1 MKFLSP
7 AKLNL
12 NLRVIS
18 KRNDGYH
25 NLETT
30 FQLINLFDEISFEES
45 NKSFGFSCDGFDI
58 EPENNLIFKSL
69 NAIKRYCNVD
79 KGIKIHLKKIIPAG
93 AGLGGGSSNAATT
106 LIALNKI
113 WDLNLSTEE
122 LVSIGKGLGADVP
135 IFIYGKNAVATGIG
149 DIFLD
154 IELRKNKY
162 LLICPDIEV
171 STTEMFKKLRIHEV
185 DPKLQNSFLDTLLKE
200 YKSIEEFYKSFVN
213 DYDLKLS
220 GTGSTF
226 FIEYD
231 NKDELGKIFQ
241 KIPKNWRFFFCEGLQ
256 YSPLKG
262 VLSDGV

>member
-45 NKSFGFSCDGFDI
+45 QKSVCISCDDLDI
-58 EPENNLIFKSL
+58 ELENNLIFKSL
-69 NAIKRYCNVD
+69 NAITKHCNLD
-79 KGIKIHLKKIIPAG
+79 KGIQIHLKKIIPTG

-122 LVSIGKGLGADVP
+122 LVNIGKGLGADVP

-149 DIFLD
+149 DVLSD
-154 IELRKNKY
+154 IELKKNKY
-162 LLICPDIEV
+162 FLICPNIKV
-171 STTEMFKKLRIHEV
+171 STSEMFRKLRISELDTRH
-185 DPKLQNSFLDTLLKE
+185 QNSFLDSLLRE
-200 YKSIEEFYKSFVN
+200 HKSIQKFYKSFIN

-220 GTGSTF
+220 GTGSTL

-231 NKDELGKIFQ
+231 NKDELGKIIQ

>member
-12 NLRVIS
+12 NLKVIS

-30 FQLINLFDEISFEES
+30 FQFIDLFDEITFEES
-45 NKSFGFSCDGFDI
+45 DKSFSISCNGLDI
-58 EPENNLIFKSL
+58 KPENNLIFKSF
-69 NAIKRYCNVD
+69 NAIKNYCDID
-79 KGIKIHLKKIIPAG
+79 KGIQIHLKKIIPIG

-106 LIALNKI
+106 LIALNKT
-113 WDLNLSTEE
+113 WGLNLSKEE
-122 LVSIGKGLGADVP
+122 LAKIGKTLGADIP
-135 IFIYGKNAVATGIG
+135 IFIYGKNAIATGIG
-149 DIFLD
+149 DVLSD
-154 IELRKNKY
+154 VELRKKKF
-162 LLICPDIEV
+162 LLICPNIEV
-171 STTEMFKKLRIHEV
+171 STSKMFMKLKI
-185 DPKLQNSFLDTLLKE
+185 DDLNPKVQNSFLDTLLRE
-200 YKSIEEFYKSFVN
+200 NKSIEKFYIKFIN

-220 GTGSTF
+220 GTGSTL
-226 FIEYD
+226 FIEYY
-231 NKDELGKIFQ
+231 NKDELGKIIQ

>member
-12 NLRVIS
+12 DLRIIS

-30 FQLINLFDEISFEES
+30 FQLINLFDEISFEEKD
-45 NKSFGFSCDGFDI
+45 KSSSISCDGLDI

-69 NAIKRYCNVD
+69 NAITKHYNID
-79 KGIKIHLKKIIPAG
+79 KGIQIHLKKIIPVG

-122 LVSIGKGLGADVP
+122 LVNIGKGLGADVP

-149 DIFLD
+149 DVLSD
-154 IELRKNKY
+154 IELKK
-162 LLICPDIEV
+162 I
-171 STTEMFKKLRIHEV
+171 TT
-185 DPKLQNSFLDTLLKE
+185 
-200 YKSIEEFYKSFVN
+200 
-213 DYDLKLS
+213 
-220 GTGSTF
+220 
-226 FIEYD
+226 
-231 NKDELGKIFQ
+231 
-241 KIPKNWRFFFCEGLQ
+241 C
-256 YSPLKG
+256 
-262 VLSDGV
+262 

>member
-12 NLRVIS
+12 NLRVLS

-25 NLETT
+25 DLETT
-30 FQLINLFDEISFEES
+30 FQLIDLFDEISFEES
-45 NKSFGFSCDGFDI
+45 DKSFGISCDGLEI

-69 NAIKRYCNVD
+69 NAIKNYCEID
-79 KGIKIHLKKIIPAG
+79 KGIQIHLKKVIPVG

-113 WDLNLSTEE
+113 WGLNLSRED
-122 LVSIGKGLGADVP
+122 LVKIGKHLGADIP
-135 IFIYGKNAVATGIG
+135 IFIYGKNAIATGIG
-149 DIFLD
+149 DVLLD
-154 IELRKNKY
+154 IELRKNKF
-162 LLICPDIEV
+162 LLICPNIEV
-171 STTEMFKKLRIHEV
+171 STSEMFKKLKINKL
-185 DPKLQNSFLDTLLKE
+185 DPKHQNSFLDTLLRE
-200 YKSIEEFYKSFVN
+200 NKSIEEFYFSFVN

-220 GTGSTF
+220 GTGSTL

-231 NKDELGKIFQ
+231 KKDELEKILQ

-256 YSPLKG
+256 YSPLTG
-262 VLSDGV
+262 V

>member
-18 KRNDGYH
+18 KRIDGYH

-30 FQLINLFDEISFEES
+30 FQLIDLFDEIIFEKSNESFS
-45 NKSFGFSCDGFDI
+45 ISCDGLEI
-58 EPENNLIFKSL
+58 ELENNLIFKAF
-69 NAIKRYCNVD
+69 NAIKKYCQVD
-79 KGIKIHLKKIIPAG
+79 EGVQIHLKKKIPAG

-113 WDLNLSTEE
+113 WGLDLSREE
-122 LVSIGKGLGADVP
+122 LAKIGKPLGADIP
-135 IFIYGKNAVATGIG
+135 IFIYGKNAIATGIG
-149 DIFLD
+149 DIFFD
-154 IELRKNKY
+154 VELRKSKF
-162 LLICPDIEV
+162 LLICPNIEI
-171 STTEMFKKLRIHEV
+171 STNEMFRKLKIN
-185 DPKLQNSFLDTLLKE
+185 KLVSKHQNSFLDILLRENKT
-200 YKSIEEFYKSFVN
+200 IEKFYDSNAN

-220 GTGSTF
+220 GTGSTL

-231 NKDELGKIFQ
+231 KKDDLEKILQ

-256 YSPLKG
+256 YSPLIG
-262 VLSDGV
+262 V

>member
-45 NKSFGFSCDGFDI
+45 DKSFGISCDGLDI

-69 NAIKRYCNVD
+69 NAITKHCNLD
-79 KGIKIHLKKIIPAG
+79 KGIQIHLKKIIPAG

-113 WDLNLSTEE
+113 WNLNLSTEE
-122 LVSIGKGLGADVP
+122 LVNIGKGLGADVP
-135 IFIYGKNAVATGIG
+135 IFIYGRNAVATGIG
-149 DIFLD
+149 EEVLKTVGSFLVV
-154 IELRKNKY
+154 ELMRQGKTPQKACEIAIGRILSKQVGQPNFQVAYIATNNKGEIGAFSIQKGFSYTQHKNKKTNN
-162 LLICPDIEV
+162 V
-171 STTEMFKKLRIHEV
+171 TS
-185 DPKLQNSFLDTLLKE
+185 NSAF
-200 YKSIEEFYKSFVN
+200 
-213 DYDLKLS
+213 
-220 GTGSTF
+220 
-226 FIEYD
+226 
-231 NKDELGKIFQ
+231 
-241 KIPKNWRFFFCEGLQ
+241 
-256 YSPLKG
+256 
-262 VLSDGV
+262 

>member
-12 NLRVIS
+12 NLRVLS

-25 NLETT
+25 DLETT
-30 FQLINLFDEISFEES
+30 FQLIDLFDEMTFVES
-45 NKSFGFSCDGFDI
+45 DRSIGISCDGLEI

-69 NAIKRYCNVD
+69 NAIKNYCEID
-79 KGIKIHLKKIIPAG
+79 KGVQIHLKKIIPVG

-113 WDLNLSTEE
+113 WDLDLSREE
-122 LVSIGKGLGADVP
+122 LAKIGMPLGADIP
-135 IFIYGKNAVATGIG
+135 IFIYGKNAIATEIG
-149 DIFLD
+149 DVFLD
-154 IELRKNKY
+154 VELRKDKF
-162 LLICPDIEV
+162 LLICPNIEV
-171 STTEMFKKLRIHEV
+171 STGEMFRKLKI
-185 DPKLQNSFLDTLLKE
+185 DKLSPKHQNSFLDTLLKE
-200 YKSIEEFYKSFVN
+200 NKSIEEFYASNIN

-220 GTGSTF
+220 GTGSTL

-231 NKDELGKIFQ
+231 KKDDLKKILQ

-256 YSPLKG
+256 YSPLTG
-262 VLSDGV
+262 V

>member
-18 KRNDGYH
+18 KRIDGYH

-30 FQLINLFDEISFEES
+30 FQFIDLFDEITFEKSNESF
-45 NKSFGFSCDGFDI
+45 NVSCDGLEI
-58 EPENNLIFKSL
+58 EPENNLIFKSF
-69 NAIKRYCNVD
+69 NAIKEYCEAD
-79 KGIKIHLKKIIPAG
+79 EGIMIHLKKNIPVG

-113 WDLNLSTEE
+113 WDLDLSREE
-122 LVSIGKGLGADVP
+122 LAKIGKPLGADIP
-135 IFIYGKNAVATGIG
+135 IFIYGKNAIAKGIG
-149 DIFLD
+149 DVFLD
-154 IELRKNKY
+154 VEFRKNKF
-162 LLICPDIEV
+162 LLICPNIEV
-171 STTEMFKKLRIHEV
+171 STGEMFRKLKI
-185 DPKLQNSFLDTLLKE
+185 DKLSSKHQNSFLDNLLRE
-200 YKSIEEFYKSFVN
+200 NKSIEEFYASNIN

-220 GTGSTF
+220 GTGSTL

-231 NKDELGKIFQ
+231 KKDDLKKILQ

-256 YSPLKG
+256 YSPLTG
-262 VLSDGV
+262 V

>member
-45 NKSFGFSCDGFDI
+45 QKSVCISCDDLDI
-58 EPENNLIFKSL
+58 ELENNLIFKSL
-69 NAIKRYCNVD
+69 NAITNHCNLD
-79 KGIKIHLKKIIPAG
+79 KGIQIHLKKIIPTG

-122 LVSIGKGLGADVP
+122 LVNIGKGLGADVP

-149 DIFLD
+149 DVLSD
-154 IELRKNKY
+154 IELKKNKY
-162 LLICPDIEV
+162 FLICPNIKV
-171 STTEMFKKLRIHEV
+171 STSEMFRKLRISELDTRH
-185 DPKLQNSFLDTLLKE
+185 QNSFLDSLLRE
-200 YKSIEEFYKSFVN
+200 HKSIQEFYKSFIN

-220 GTGSTF
+220 GTGSTL

-231 NKDELGKIFQ
+231 NKDELGKIIQ